1 MTVTESDLLDLVAAE
16 AHIERERLVRDAQLA
31 DLGFASL
38 DMITLLF
45 ELEERYAVMIEE
57 ADLPPMQTVGELT
70 DFLLAQINA
79 VAAE

>member
-1 MTVTESDLLDLVAAE
+1 MTVTEAELLDLVAAE
-16 AHIERERLVRDAQLA
+16 AHIERERLARDARLE

-70 DFLLAQINA
+70 DFMLLRINA

>member
-1 MTVTESDLLDLVAAE
+1 MTVTQTELLDLVSAE
-16 AHIERERLVRDAQLA
+16 AHIERDRLTPEAALA

-45 ELEERYAVMIEE
+45 ELEERYGVVIEE
-57 ADLPPMQTVGELT
+57 ADLPPLQTVGELT
-70 DFLLAQINA
+70 GFLLGRINA